1 MPCRRL
7 APIPEHRSLEPS
19 LEMRY
24 LELSLEPSLEMCY
37 LELDLLTTQ
46 VGSLQ
51 LPGQI
56 NRGYRGSGQEGFKN

>member
-1 MPCRRL
+1 
-7 APIPEHRSLEPS
+7 
-19 LEMRY
+19 MRY
-24 LELSLEPSLEMCY
+24 LELSLEPSLEMRY
-37 LELDLLTTQ
+37 LELGLLTTLVGRPTQ